1 MDRKASRHVVI
12 AISGFLSK
20 DADHAKDWNDICEN
34 LKDSSVAVYGVN
46 WDAKTYFDILCP
58 VV

>member
-20 DADHAKDWNDICEN
+20 DANHAKDWNDICEN

-46 WDAKTYFDILCP
+46 WDAK
-58 VV
+58 